1 MPSHIHLVIYVPD
14 GKTISSLMR
23 EFKKYTST
31 RIRQQLETDD
41 RTDLVDE
48 LRRSAAGRK
57 QVFKLW
63 MDRFDDVVIKSDRIM
78 RIKVNYIHQNPVRA
92 GLVQKGEE
100 WPYSSARFYGG
111 GKDDFLPVARGWE
124 R

>member
-1 MPSHIHLVIYVPD
+1 
-14 GKTISSLMR
+14 
-23 EFKKYTST
+23 
-31 RIRQQLETDD
+31 
-41 RTDLVDE
+41 
-48 LRRSAAGRK
+48 
-57 QVFKLW
+57 